1 MVSSPQRRAPVLR
14 ESRSITLPPAA
25 PGMPDE
31 PLDATGPRTSLEWMA
46 AAAAAG
52 LDPRPTPVDARTIP
66 DLLIRTWRTERFN
79 RRKIGRPRPLG
90 VGSVLSSVKPALR
103 EPIFLF
109 GAARSGTTFLGE
121 CVGDLP
127 EVSYHHEPVATKA
140 ASRNVFEGTWG
151 DRRSRMFFRSVYAWL
166 LRYQLE
172 GGLRFC
178 EKTPTNAFLLPFL
191 GRTFP
196 DARFVHII
204 RDGRDVAASH
214 IREPWLRADSAL
226 SGRREPGGYLYG
238 PWAPWWIAPGDR
250 AAFEAGPDVLRMSM
264 AWRRYTEAAV
274 RVGPSLGPERYLE
287 IRYEAL
293 MADPAA
299 VGTVLLDFL
308 GIVDSDSRQAFLAA
322 LGRANPRSVGSWRTS
337 FTPEQVAI
345 IEADAGPLLR
355 QLGYL

>member
-1 MVSSPQRRAPVLR
+1 
-14 ESRSITLPPAA
+14 
-25 PGMPDE
+25 
-31 PLDATGPRTSLEWMA
+31 MA

-79 RRKIGRPRPLG
+79 RRKVGRARPRDL
-90 VGSVLSSVKPALR
+90 GSVLSSVKPAIR

-121 CVGDLP
+121 CVGNLP

-140 ASRNVFEGTWG
+140 AGRNVYEGTWG
-151 DRRSRMFFRSVYAWL
+151 ERRSRLFFRSVYAWL
-166 LRYQLE
+166 MRYQLE

-191 GRTFP
+191 GRSFP

-238 PWAPWWIAPGDR
+238 PWAPWWVASGDR
-250 AAFEAGPDVLRMSM
+250 TAFETGPDVLRMSM
-264 AWRRYTEAAV
+264 AWRSYTQAALTD
-274 RVGPSLGPERYLE
+274 GPSLGADRYLE
-287 IRYEAL
+287 VRYEAL

-299 VGTVLLDFL
+299 AGTGILDFL
-308 GIVDSDSRQAFLAA
+308 HVDDSASRQAFLAA
-322 LGRANPRSVGSWRTS
+322 LGRADPRSIGSWRTA
-337 FTPEQVAI
+337 FTPEQVAV
-345 IEADAGPLLR
+345 IEADAGSLLR
-355 QLGYL
+355 RLGYL